1 MVKAEM
7 ESVKRG
13 RSRIGVDG
21 LRGEGGGGG
30 GGGEVKEGRRASRV
44 FLLFETGRA
53 RDRTLFCL

>member
-7 ESVKRG
+7 ESVRRG

-21 LRGEGGGGG
+21 LRGEGGDG

-44 FLLFETGRA
+44 FSLFETGRA